1 MSTITANVQ
10 NNGTTGTTGTA
21 TKSQARQARKTG
33 KKARKLAGKSAK
45 PVVVNAQKMP
55 AGLSVMEECLWIA
68 SHSAGAKNSTK
79 IPATADAKG
88 IGGQI
93 GLKEHAQG
101 WTASSI
107 AAELKT
113 KNGVE
118 ATLSG
123 KLANVK
129 NSIGKTSG
137 NLDGATAATLL
148 TKLASAGLVY
158 NG

>member
-1 MSTITANVQ
+1 MSNATTANVL
-10 NNGTTGTTGTA
+10 NNGTVGTSTA
-21 TKSQARQARKTG
+21 KRN
-33 KKARKLAGKSAK
+33 RKLVKNASKGKA
-45 PVVVNAQKMP
+45 VNAEKMP
-55 AGLSVMEECLWIA
+55 ANLSVMEECLWIA

-118 ATLSG
+118 ASLSG

-148 TKLASAGLVY
+148 TKLANAGLVY